1 VNLKERALAGALPWR
16 GGSSRILCHPV
27 PQSSSEEGTSA
38 GDGSSVTPTATS
50 RAAVSYVTEEPATAL
65 PPDSVEGSPTAR
77 RTPMAGR
84 PRVRESAWSVLE
96 TLGTN
101 NAG

>member
-1 VNLKERALAGALPWR
+1 M
-16 GGSSRILCHPV
+16 
-27 PQSSSEEGTSA
+27 
-38 GDGSSVTPTATS
+38 
-50 RAAVSYVTEEPATAL
+50 SYGTEEPATAL

-84 PRVRESAWSVLE
+84 PRVRESTWSVLE

>member
-1 VNLKERALAGALPWR
+1 MNLKERALAGALPWR

-27 PQSSSEEGTSA
+27 PQELFRGRDFCGGRLQRNPHRDQQGGGVLRNRGARHGPS
-38 GDGSSVTPTATS
+38 
-50 RAAVSYVTEEPATAL
+50 
-65 PPDSVEGSPTAR
+65 PDSVEGSPTAR